1 MKKVFNVLILVTL
14 AILVFVGFVYSIWSI
29 QRTHFN
35 EFENEIEFLIEYND
49 LTEYQEEKIIFKAA
63 EYARSDFSTAVGFKT
78 YTVKGFERY
87 LKQYD
92 YDFWYDIKIIFEE

>member
-1 MKKVFNVLILVTL
+1 MKKVFNVLIWVVL
-14 AILVFVGFVYSIWSI
+14 AILIFVGFVYSIWRI
-29 QRTHFN
+29 ERTHFN
-35 EFENEIEFLIEYND
+35 EFGNEIEFLIEYND
-49 LTEYQEEKIIFKAA
+49 LTEYQEEKIIFKVY
-63 EYARSDFSTAVGFKT
+63 EYARSDFSTAYGFKT